1 MVKQYHLL
9 KNVKNYGIEY
19 EVDDKLAEL
28 IVPNLYIDEIEQVPN
43 KEYIYRDYQ
52 ERLLQALCMNR

>member
-1 MVKQYHLL
+1 M
-9 KNVKNYGIEY
+9 KNYGIEY
-19 EVDDKLAEL
+19 DVDDKLAEL

-52 ERLLQALCMNR
+52 ELLLQALCMNR

>member
-1 MVKQYHLL
+1 LVKHYHLL
-9 KNVKNYGIEY
+9 KNAKNYGIEY
-19 EVDDKLAEL
+19 EVDDKLSEL

>member
-1 MVKQYHLL
+1 M
-9 KNVKNYGIEY
+9 KNYGIEY
-19 EVDDKLAEL
+19 DVDDKLAEL

>member
-1 MVKQYHLL
+1 MVKRYHLL

>member
-1 MVKQYHLL
+1 MVKHYHLL

-19 EVDDKLAEL
+19 EVDDKLSEL

>member
-19 EVDDKLAEL
+19 EVDDKLSEL